1 MSALVLIASGDD
13 ANRSGEPTPADPAA
27 RRTPGTARV
36 LVVEDEWFISMEIET
51 TLEDSGY
58 AVVGVAVNADE
69 AVRMAEM
76 YRPDL
81 VLMDIRLQ
89 GGSDGIEAAAE
100 INRRFGP
107 RCLFISAHTD
117 PDTKE
122 RGQAANPLG
131 WLPKPFSS
139 QQLVLAVEAAL
150 RGRR

>member
-1 MSALVLIASGDD
+1 VSALILIASGDETH
-13 ANRSGEPTPADPAA
+13 RSGEPPSADPAA
-27 RRTPGTARV
+27 RRTPGTAKV

-51 TLEDSGY
+51 TLEDAGY
-58 AVVGVAVNADE
+58 TVVGVAVNADE

-89 GGSDGIEAAAE
+89 GGSDGIAAAAE
-100 INRRFGP
+100 IGRRFGP
-107 RCLFISAHTD
+107 RCLFVSAHSD

-122 RGQAANPLG
+122 RGQVANPLG
-131 WLPKPFSS
+131 WLPKPFSAH
-139 QQLVLAVEAAL
+139 QLVLAVEAAL